1 MKHYTREQLQK
12 IAADVFGRYP
22 NARTVACTEDGVPF
36 ITDETERYVK
46 EHARSGKYAG
56 GLKIEYFRRCDM
68 PEKAA
73 ETQETETQ
81 KTEEVRQP
89 APENGQAT
97 AAPESPKAR
106 RTRGSKGKNT
116 GKKAPTGKPKAAIPE
131 ASVRETTAVPEETQP
146 QPSPATEAD
155 ETGKIDNQKNE

>member
-22 NARTVACTEDGVPF
+22 KAQTVACTEDGVPF

-56 GLKIEYFRRCDM
+56 GLKIERFRRCDM
-68 PEKAA
+68 PGKAA

-97 AAPESPKAR
+97 AVPDPPKTR
-106 RTRGSKGKNT
+106 RTKGSKGKNT
-116 GKKAPTGKPKAAIPE
+116 GKPDAAIPE
-131 ASVRETTAVPEETQP
+131 ASVRETTIVPAKTQP
-146 QPSPATEAD
+146 QFSPVTEAD
-155 ETGKIDNQKNE
+155 EIGRIDNQKNE

>member
-22 NARTVACTEDGVPF
+22 KAQTVACTEDGVPF
-36 ITDETERYVK
+36 ITDDTERYVK

-56 GLKIEYFRRCDM
+56 GLKIERFRRCDM
-68 PEKAA
+68 PEQAA
-73 ETQETETQ
+73 EAQETETQ

-106 RTRGSKGKNT
+106 RTRGSI
-116 GKKAPTGKPKAAIPE
+116 GKKASKRKAGAAIPE
-131 ASVRETTAVPEETQP
+131 TSVRETTAVPEETQP
-146 QPSPATEAD
+146 QPLPVTEAE
-155 ETGKIDNQKNE
+155 ETGKIDNQQNK